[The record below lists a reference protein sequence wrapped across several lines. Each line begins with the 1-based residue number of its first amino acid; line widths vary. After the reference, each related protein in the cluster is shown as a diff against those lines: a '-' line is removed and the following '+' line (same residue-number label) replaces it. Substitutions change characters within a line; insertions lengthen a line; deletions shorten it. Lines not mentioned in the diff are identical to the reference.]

1 MQFSPDLCDL
11 ILRRKKTVTRRRM
24 KWGGWCGC
32 SEMPCRYEVGK
43 TYAIQPG
50 RGKKAVGRIRVIS
63 VDRQKLGRPTMLEAR
78 LEGFLNPHLF
88 VAKWLDLYGKYDVD
102 QIVDRIEFELVQP

>member
-11 ILRRKKTVTRRRM
+11 ILARKKTVTRRPT

-50 RGKKAVGRIRVIS
+50 RGKKAVGRMLVLS
-63 VDRQKLGRPTMLEAR
+63 VKRQKLGRLPMSEAR
-78 LEGFLNPHLF
+78 AEGFINSHLF
-88 VAKWLDLYGKYDVD
+88 VSRWIDLYGKYDTS
-102 QIVDRIEFELVQP
+102 QTVDRIEFELT